1 MTTIKTENI
10 RLINSLPPL
19 VACLAW
25 DALNEKVSEQT
36 IMLAR
41 SASDEEYKRF
51 TLVRL
56 IASTH
61 PQMVEH
67 IRDIAKMTAETMQDE
82 CEVTP

>member
-1 MTTIKTENI
+1 MTTTMTQYME
-10 RLINSLPPL
+10 LINSLPPL

-25 DALNEKVSEQT
+25 DAFNENVSEQT

-67 IRDIAKMTAETMQDE
+67 ILDIAKMTAETMQDE
-82 CEVTP
+82 CAVTP

>member
-1 MTTIKTENI
+1 
-10 RLINSLPPL
+10 
-19 VACLAW
+19 
-25 DALNEKVSEQT
+25 
-36 IMLAR
+36 MLAR
-41 SASDEEYKRF
+41 SASDEEFSQY

-82 CEVTP
+82 CEVSQ